1 MGMHAHPA
9 AILLDLV
16 EGADKNTY
24 ILVSPWKRFEFI
36 LSQLL
41 PEVLVLISLHVE
53 PDRDPT
59 DCLIWLMVT
68 SPSVSLWLHPV
79 GTASLQI
86 VRRRS
91 LCTHPVP

>member
-53 PDRDPT
+53 ADRDPT
-59 DCLIWLMVT
+59 GCLIWLMVT
-68 SPSVSLWLHPV
+68 SPSVSPWLHPV